1 MKRRVLLLAPLALSA
16 CGGLLPTQKYI
27 PRVNWPLDPAPPAQ
41 LPANPS
47 GPVLMVRTLSAAP
60 GLDQLGLQSLAP
72 DGSLVVDAYNLWA
85 ADPAA
90 AATQALINWLQAS
103 GAFSAVVSPGS
114 RLTPDFIVEGEL
126 TELLA
131 DPAAGRA
138 RAVVTLVVI
147 KPAGSVTGAALPIA
161 QRRITGT
168 APLAGGTPAAQAAA
182 QNAAL
187 ADALARAV
195 AVVRAP

>member
-1 MKRRVLLLAPLALSA
+1 MNRRFLLLSPLALAS
-16 CGGLLPTQKYI
+16 CVGLLPAQTYI
-27 PRVNWPLDPAPPAQ
+27 PRINWPLDPAPPAQ

-47 GPVLMVRTLSAAP
+47 GPVLMVRTLAAAP

-90 AATQALINWLQAS
+90 ATTQALIDWLQAS
-103 GAFSAVVSPGS
+103 GAFSAVVSPGT
-114 RLTPDFIVEGEL
+114 RLTPDLIIEGEL

-131 DPAAGRA
+131 DPDAGQA
-138 RAVVTLVVI
+138 RAVLTLVII
-147 KPAGSVTGAALPIA
+147 KPAGTLTGTALPIA
-161 QRRITGT
+161 QRRLTGT
-168 APLAGGTPAAQAAA
+168 APLTGATPAAQAAA

-187 ADALARAV
+187 ANALSQAV
-195 AVVRAP
+195 ALIRSP